1 MTVKIKQHYGG
12 ISMNENAIRKLAD
25 SDERLNIRLLNDFAF
40 KTTFHNKAAL
50 TGLLSALLDIDPA
63 DIRKLEFMDSF
74 LPGEYADDKEVCS
87 TYRSILLKD
96 LRKELLIKCWRLPF
110 TSAFWPFHSMRMGP
124 GTRSSNFVTE
134 IHIGY
139 IVTK

>member
-50 TGLLSALLDIDPA
+50 TGAQCI
-63 DIRKLEFMDSF
+63 I
-74 LPGEYADDKEVCS
+74 G
-87 TYRSILLKD
+87 YRSSRYPEI
-96 LRKELLIKCWRLPF
+96 RVHGFI
-110 TSAFWPFHSMRMGP
+110 
-124 GTRSSNFVTE
+124 SSGR
-134 IHIGY
+134 IC
-139 IVTK
+139 

>member
-74 LPGEYADDKEVCS
+74 LPGEYDDDKEG
-87 TYRSILLKD
+87 ILDVKLLLNGD
-96 LRKELLIKCWRLPF
+96 RKINIEIQVLPF
-110 TSAFWPFHSMRMGP
+110 A
-124 GTRSSNFVTE
+124 N
-134 IHIGY
+134 
-139 IVTK
+139 